1 MLLEFL
7 KLTPE
12 QIAEG
17 QTWDPKKGRERD
29 PGDVIGDAF
38 MGFVTGGTNYKDEVA
53 KYTKQNHVDDLTDRF
68 ESDLKKVKGMQGY
81 DDIGDLSKLSKEK
94 LEREIADR
102 LSTRRARSTRKATT
116 GETDADLNLTETDPG
131 TILAGGTKYQKDK
144 VEKKEQKAEDLQM
157 LLLSQQGQRSDN
169 QFAIQMAQQDY
180 QNRALEMKDARLE
193 RRDRQEAIQ
202 QMMAGLATMGA
213 SIAI

>member
-1 MLLEFL
+1 MLLEL
-7 KLTPE
+7 LGLTPE

-17 QTWDPKKGRERD
+17 QKWDPKEGRKRD
-29 PGDVIGDAF
+29 IGDQLGDGF
-38 MGFVTGGTNYKDEVA
+38 MSLLTQTNYGKEIEKYSKD
-53 KYTKQNHVDDLTDRF
+53 NHVENLTDLYG
-68 ESDLKKVKGMQGY
+68 SDLKKVKGMQGY
-81 DDIGDLSKLSKEK
+81 DDIGDLSKLSAKK
-94 LEREIADR
+94 LEREIKDR
-102 LSTRRARSTRKATT
+102 LATRTARSTRKATT

-131 TILAGGTKYQKDK
+131 TIVSGGTKYQKDEVK
-144 VEKKEQKAEDLQM
+144 KKEQKAEDLQM
-157 LLLSQQGQRSDN
+157 LLLSQQGQRNDN

-193 RRDRQEAIQ
+193 RRDRQSAIQ